1 MFGKGWDREIDLLTT
16 KEKIKIQNANP
27 ARAGQ
32 NDTCQG
38 RQSSKF
44 LQVGLPFWID
54 HAHFDFCPAIGEDP
68 YFTNGSP
75 LNI

>member
-44 LQVGLPFWID
+44 SEINFRSGFFLTPGAPVGLLALGMIQIF
-54 HAHFDFCPAIGEDP
+54 
-68 YFTNGSP
+68 
-75 LNI
+75 